1 MEGLR
6 NENGKELLDAQD
18 ARRALEGVRMKRVL
32 PLLHFPFRT
41 PATKAIFQLE
51 RVSIKESS
59 HFCKAL

>member
-1 MEGLR
+1 MEGIR
-6 NENGKELLDAQD
+6 NKKGKELLHARD

-32 PLLHFPFRT
+32 VLLHVPFQT
-41 PATKAIFQLE
+41 PAIFQLE